1 VYDETK
7 AAGHEIA
14 AALAAVGLPVVT
26 AHPGVVYG
34 PGDTSQ
40 LGGMIR
46 DVVAGRRP
54 AVPSGGEGCWGYVD
68 DIARGHVLAMERGR
82 VGESYMLAGPRSTLA
97 DALQMAA
104 GIAGTKGPRTL
115 PRPAVRTAAAV
126 AGAVG
131 KVVPLPG
138 EPAAESVRVAL
149 ASYLGSPAKAERE
162 LGWTCRSLGDGMEL
176 TVAALRAA

>member
-14 AALAAVGLPVVT
+14 AAMAAIGLPVVT
-26 AHPGVVYG
+26 VQPGVVYG

-54 AVPSGGEGCWGYVD
+54 AVPSGGGGCWGYVD

-82 VGESYMLAGPRSTLA
+82 AGESYMLAGPRSTLS
-97 DALQMAA
+97 DALRMAA
-104 GIAGTKGPRTL
+104 TLAGTKGPRTL
-115 PRPAVRTAAAV
+115 PRAMVRAAAAL

-131 KVVPLPG
+131 NVVPLPDG
-138 EPAAESVRVAL
+138 FAAESAHAAL

-162 LGWTCRSLGDGMEL
+162 LGWTARSLGDGMEL
-176 TVAALRAA
+176 TVAALRTA